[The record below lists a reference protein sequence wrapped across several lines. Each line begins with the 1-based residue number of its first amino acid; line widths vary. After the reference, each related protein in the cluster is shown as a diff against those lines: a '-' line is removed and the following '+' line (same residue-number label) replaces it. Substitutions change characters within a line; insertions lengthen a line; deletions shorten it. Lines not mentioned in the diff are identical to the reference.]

1 MFKPINEA
9 LSRLAQR
16 CLALAAGMLAT
27 TIESLQIVHQAE
39 MLQQLEDTASRFESE
54 GQPEIAQQIRERTKS
69 MATDDPAARGE
80 ALLRQ
85 LSEVIPTRAIASADS
100 AGPDSLSDDAGQ
112 RRLAAR
118 AKRTKA
124 AISPENPETAP
135 NGELFFSLRATD
147 SSKVEGGQST

>member
-9 LSRLAQR
+9 LNRLAQR

-39 MLQQLEDTASRFESE
+39 TLQQLEDTASRFENE
-54 GQPEIAQQIRERTKS
+54 GQPEIAQQIRERTKAL
-69 MATDDPAARGE
+69 ATDDPAARGE

-85 LSEVIPTRAIASADS
+85 LSDVIPIRAIATAETDGSS
-100 AGPDSLSDDAGQ
+100 SLSDDSGP
-112 RRLAAR
+112 RRLAGR

-124 AISPENPETAP
+124 AISPENAETAP
-135 NGELFFSLRATD
+135 NGELFFSLGATD
-147 SSKVEGGQST
+147 SQKVEGGQST